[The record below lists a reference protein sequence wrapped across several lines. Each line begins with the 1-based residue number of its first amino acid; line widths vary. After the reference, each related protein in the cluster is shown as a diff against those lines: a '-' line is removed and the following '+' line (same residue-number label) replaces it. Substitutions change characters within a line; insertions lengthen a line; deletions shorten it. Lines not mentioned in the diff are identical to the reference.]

1 MAMPQRACC
10 RSGLYLVVPC
20 FLVAFLLKTIPPAFS
35 SVAVAG
41 RNQLRVFAPGELGLR
56 RRQWQQ
62 GLTSREGEPSGAA
75 VVSKD
80 IGGNLGEA
88 LLTGLVAGASVFTFS
103 RFQMAIHRQMWV
115 PPFGAI
121 VLIFAA
127 EAVAAAKQGKI
138 MDVETLLQRAVKTG
152 VGVVGACVL
161 TVGVAQLLGGSP
173 SVLRATG
180 VFLAS
185 VWMSLA
191 PASGYFPPAG
201 ALCALFIERVVGKGA
216 LPGFEYALFPC
227 ATGTMLLLI
236 FTRAFTT
243 VLARPFWAIGA
254 RSAKS

>member
-1 MAMPQRACC
+1 MPQRG
-10 RSGLYLVVPC
+10 RYLSRLCLGVSC
-20 FLVAFLLKTIPPAFS
+20 LSVALLLKAPPPTFS
-35 SVAVAG
+35 SGAVAG
-41 RNQLRVFAPGELGLR
+41 RNQLRGFARGETGLG
-56 RRQWQQ
+56 RRQWQPS
-62 GLTSREGEPSGAA
+62 LTSREGESDGSA
-75 VVSKD
+75 VLPKD
-80 IGGNLGEA
+80 IGGKLGEA
-88 LLTGLVAGASVFTFS
+88 LLTGLVAGASVFAYS
-103 RFQMAIHRQMWV
+103 RLQMAIHRQMWI

-191 PASGYFPPAG
+191 PGSGYFPPAG

-227 ATGTMLLLI
+227 ASGTVLLLI
-236 FTRAFTT
+236 LTRTFTAL
-243 VLARPFWAIGA
+243 LARPFWAIGS
-254 RSAKS
+254 RSAKV